1 MVSVPHHLAPCHR
14 VAGPLPD
21 GRRRAQ
27 MPVQRVQIP
36 APIADFGNI
45 GIDQPFAGLRCE
57 IEAMGPG
64 AGTKGERR
72 GEDVNQ

>member
-1 MVSVPHHLAPCHR
+1 
-14 VAGPLPD
+14 
-21 GRRRAQ
+21 

-72 GEDVNQ
+72 GGNVNQ